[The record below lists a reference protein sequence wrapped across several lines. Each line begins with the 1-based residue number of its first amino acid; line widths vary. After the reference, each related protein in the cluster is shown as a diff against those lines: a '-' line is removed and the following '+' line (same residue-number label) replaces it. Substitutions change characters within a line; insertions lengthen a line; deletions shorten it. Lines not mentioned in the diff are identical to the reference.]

1 MDRVVFLDRDGP
13 LNEEVEYLYRPE
25 DLRFLPGVPEAI
37 KRLNGAGFKVV
48 VITNQA
54 GVARGYYTETD
65 VERLHSY
72 MNRLLEEKGAHID
85 GFYYCPHHPEHG
97 IGEYKKDCECR
108 KPKTGMFLRAEKDF
122 PADKEHSFMVGDKLI
137 DVEAGKNYG
146 VRAVLV
152 GTGYGHIPADISS
165 APPSPERPAV
175 PPGWSGKTGPP
186 PPCGRGSATG

>member
-1 MDRVVFLDRDGP
+1 MDRVVFLDRDGTI
-13 LNEEVEYLYRPE
+13 NEEVEYLYRPE

-54 GVARGYYTETD
+54 GVARGYYTEAD

-85 GFYYCPHHPEHG
+85 GFYYCTHHPEHG

-152 GTGYGHIPADISS
+152 GTGYGKELKDAGGYDFYADDLSG
-165 APPSPERPAV
+165 AV
-175 PPGWSGKTGPP
+175 DWILAEVTE
-186 PPCGRGSATG
+186 